1 MGGKGRRRTS
11 DIAKPMKI
19 EEKLKDAYNK
29 LREAHIQLLQAAK
42 MASIGMLAGGVA
54 HEINNPLTGILNNVQ
69 LVKMT
74 IEKNKPFDLNEFKE
88 VLDAIEESALRCK
101 KITQSLLNFSRI
113 SKGEFK
119 PVSLNEI
126 ILEVLG
132 LMEHEIS
139 LENIVIKRE
148 FAADM
153 PQVLGDQQLLQQV
166 IFDIIANAEWAI
178 RQNTAKAGGMIDIET
193 AYDSQNKY
201 VTLSISDTG
210 IGISRENINRI
221 FEPFFTTKPVGE
233 GTGLGLSIAY
243 NIIRGHN
250 GAIEVKSQQGRG
262 TTFKIV
268 LPPATKR

>member
-1 MGGKGRRRTS
+1 MGGKGRRRIS
-11 DIAKPMKI
+11 DITKPKKI

-29 LREAHIQLLQAAK
+29 LRETQVQLLQAAK

-88 VLDAIEESALRCK
+88 VLGAIEESALRCK
-101 KITQSLLNFSRI
+101 KITQSLLSFSRI

-119 PVSLNEI
+119 LVSLNEI
-126 ILEVLG
+126 TLEVLD
-132 LMEHEIS
+132 LIEHEIS

-153 PQVLGDQQLLQQV
+153 PQVLGDPQLLKQV
-166 IFDIIANAEWAI
+166 IFDIIINAEWAI
-178 RQNTAKAGGMIDIET
+178 RKKTSKEGGMIDVET
-193 AYDSQNKY
+193 AYDSQNKH

-210 IGISRENINRI
+210 IGISEENLNRI

-243 NIIRGHN
+243 NIIKSHN
-250 GAIEVKSQQGRG
+250 GSIEVESQEGRG
-262 TTFKIV
+262 TTFKII
-268 LPPATKR
+268 LSSAARS